1 MKIGGIMQVQKP
13 YRVSR
18 SFTQHLCASADQV
31 FPLLCPVRER
41 EWVKDWRPKLVI
53 SESGVAEPGCI
64 FVTPGI
70 PEDALWLMTV
80 HDPVDHRLEI
90 IKIIPG
96 MVIGTINVALAAD
109 DESACT
115 ADITYAYTALSDH
128 GKRALDEFTEEHFKG
143 FMKTWESELNHYLK
157 TGARLESSAPHDPT

>member
-1 MKIGGIMQVQKP
+1 MQVEKP
-13 YRVSR
+13 CRVSR

-31 FPLLCPVRER
+31 FPLLCPVREG

-90 IKIIPG
+90 LKIIPG

-109 DESACT
+109 GESACT
-115 ADITYAYTALSDH
+115 ADITYAYTALSEH
-128 GKRALDEFTEEHFKG
+128 GKRALKEFTKEHFKG
-143 FMKTWESELNHYLK
+143 FMKTWESELNHFLR
-157 TGARLESSAPHDPT
+157 TGEKLVASGPDGGS

>member
-1 MKIGGIMQVQKP
+1 MKVQKP
-13 YRVSR
+13 CRVSR
-18 SFTQHLCASADQV
+18 SFTQHLCAPADQV

-80 HDPVDHRLEI
+80 HDPEDHRLEI
-90 IKIIPG
+90 LKIIPG

-109 DESACT
+109 GESACA

-128 GKRALDEFTEEHFKG
+128 GKRALDEFTREHFTS

-157 TGARLESSAPHDPT
+157 TGTMLGSSAPHGAT

>member
-1 MKIGGIMQVQKP
+1 
-13 YRVSR
+13 
-18 SFTQHLCASADQV
+18 
-31 FPLLCPVRER
+31 VRER

-53 SESGVAEPGCI
+53 SESGVAEPWCI

-96 MVIGTINVALAAD
+96 VVIGTISVALAAD
-109 DESACT
+109 GDAACT

-128 GKRALDEFTEEHFKG
+128 GERAVGEFTKEHFKR
-143 FMKTWESELNHYLK
+143 FMKTWETELNHYLS
-157 TGARLESSAPHDPT
+157 TGARLEPSEPRGAR

>member
-1 MKIGGIMQVQKP
+1 MQVEKP
-13 YRVSR
+13 CRVSR
-18 SFTQHLCASADQV
+18 SFTQHLCAPADQV

-90 IKIIPG
+90 LKIIPG
-96 MVIGTINVALAAD
+96 MVIGTITVCIAAD
-109 DESACT
+109 GDTACT

-128 GKRALDEFTEEHFKG
+128 GERAVGEFTEGHFKR
-143 FMKTWESELNHYLK
+143 FMKTWETELNHYLS
-157 TGARLESSAPHDPT
+157 TGDRLEPSEPSGAR

>member
-1 MKIGGIMQVQKP
+1 VKIGGIMQVEKP
-13 YRVSR
+13 CRVSR
-18 SFTQHLCASADQV
+18 SFTQHLCAPADKV

-70 PEDALWLMTV
+70 PEDALWLMTD
-80 HDPVDHRLEI
+80 HDPVHHRLEI

-96 MVIGTINVALAAD
+96 MVMGTITVRIAAD
-109 DESACT
+109 GDAGCT

-128 GKRALDEFTEEHFKG
+128 GKRAVGEFTEEHFVN
-143 FMKTWESELNHYLK
+143 FMKTWELELNHYLS
-157 TGARLESSAPHDPT
+157 TGARLEPGEQRGE